1 VTHGVS
7 PRMKTQVSELADNRV
22 RLDIEVPAGDVDHAF
37 DHALSDLSRSVRVPG
52 FRKGKAPKPLV
63 MRQVGRDTV
72 VEEALRDHLTGWY
85 SRAVAEVGID
95 PIDRP
100 TIDWADEPAEGAPFA
115 FTAEV
120 EVKAPP
126 EVKSYKGLEGVK
138 PPPEVPAEAV
148 DGEIER
154 LRLTVAELVA
164 VERGAEPGDFLVID
178 FEGSMDGKPFEGGA
192 GSQYAVELGAGR
204 LVEDLE
210 RGLVGMKVGEERD
223 IPFSM
228 PADYGA
234 DHLAGKPVSFHVKV
248 SDVKERVL
256 PELDDEFATSV
267 SEFDTLGELRADIHE
282 RVRTV
287 VEAEADQRFRSSVLD
302 ALGAELSTPVPEALV
317 QSRLQ
322 SMTRSLSQTLQSR
335 GIALA
340 DYLRVTGMTSE
351 DLVADMR
358 TQAHD
363 LVRKDLALEAVV
375 AAEGIEVSDEMV
387 EAWVREQAAEADEDV
402 TASVERLMA
411 DPATLTAL
419 RQDLAA
425 QKALDMVTAQ
435 AKPITSEQADA
446 KEKLWTP
453 EKETAQS
460 SAKSSPIWTPGTT

>member
-1 VTHGVS
+1 
-7 PRMKTQVSELADNRV
+7 MKTQVSELADNRV

-37 DHALSDLSRSVRVPG
+37 DHALSDLSQSVRVPG

-72 VEEALRDHLTGWY
+72 IEEALRDHLTGWY

-100 TIDWADEPAEGAPFA
+100 TIDWTDEPAEGAPFA

-126 EVKSYKGLEGVK
+126 EVKSYKGLDGVK
-138 PPPEVPAEAV
+138 PPVEVPAEAV

-164 VERGAEPGDFLVID
+164 VERGAQDGDFLVID

-204 LVEDLE
+204 LVEELE

-223 IPFSM
+223 VALTM
-228 PADYGA
+228 PADYA
-234 DHLAGKPVSFHVKV
+234 AEHLAGKAVSFHVKM

-267 SEFDTLGELRADIHE
+267 SEFDTLAELRADITE
-282 RVRTV
+282 RVRAV
-287 VEAEADQRFRSSVLD
+287 VEAEAERRFRSSVLD
-302 ALGAELSTPVPEALV
+302 SLGAELSTPVPDALV

-322 SMTRSLSQTLQSR
+322 SMTRSLSQTLQQR
-335 GIALA
+335 GIPLA

-351 DLVADMR
+351 ELVADMR
-358 TQAHD
+358 TQALD

-375 AAEGIEVSDEMV
+375 AAENIEVTDPMV
-387 EAWVREQAAEADEDV
+387 SEWVREQAAESDEDV
-402 TASVERLMA
+402 EEAVERLMA

-425 QKALDMVTAQ
+425 QKALDVVTEN
-435 AKPITSEQADA
+435 AKPITAEQADA
-446 KEKLWTP
+446 KQKLWTP

-460 SAKSSPIWTPGTT
+460 AAKSSEIWTPGT

>member
-1 VTHGVS
+1 
-7 PRMKTQVSELADNRV
+7 MKTQVSELADNRV

-37 DHALSDLSRSVRVPG
+37 DHALSDLSQSVRVPG

-72 VEEALRDHLTGWY
+72 IEEALRDHLTGWY

-95 PIDRP
+95 PIERP
-100 TIDWADEPAEGAPFA
+100 TIDWTDEPAEGSPFA

-126 EVKSYKGLEGVK
+126 EVKSYKGLDGVK
-138 PPPEVPAEAV
+138 PPVEVPAEAV

-164 VERGAEPGDFLVID
+164 VERGAQDGDFLVID

-204 LVEDLE
+204 LVEELE

-223 IPFSM
+223 VALTM
-228 PADYGA
+228 PADYA
-234 DHLAGKPVSFHVKV
+234 AEHLAGKAVSFHVKM

-256 PELDDEFATSV
+256 PELDDEFTTSV
-267 SEFDTLGELRADIHE
+267 SEFDTLAELRADITE
-282 RVRTV
+282 RVRAV
-287 VEAEADQRFRSSVLD
+287 VEAEAERRFRSSVLD
-302 ALGAELSTPVPEALV
+302 SLGAELQTPVPDALV

-322 SMTRSLSQTLQSR
+322 SMTRSLSQTLQER
-335 GIALA
+335 GIPLA

-351 DLVADMR
+351 ELVADMR
-358 TQAHD
+358 TQALD

-375 AAEGIEVSDEMV
+375 AAENIEVTDPMV
-387 EAWVREQAAEADEDV
+387 AEWVREQAAESDEDV
-402 TASVERLMA
+402 EQAVERLMA

-425 QKALDMVTAQ
+425 QKALDVVTEN
-435 AKPITSEQADA
+435 AKPITAEQADA
-446 KEKLWTP
+446 KQKLWTP

-460 SAKSSPIWTPGTT
+460 AAKSSEIWTPGT

>member
-1 VTHGVS
+1 
-7 PRMKTQVSELADNRV
+7 MKTQVSELADNRV

-37 DHALSDLSRSVRVPG
+37 DHALADLSQSVRVPG

-72 VEEALRDHLTGWY
+72 IEEALRDHLTGWY

-126 EVKSYKGLEGVK
+126 EVKSYKGLDGVK
-138 PPPEVPAEAV
+138 PPVEVPAEAV

-154 LRLTVAELVA
+154 LQHTVAELVA
-164 VERGAEPGDFLVID
+164 VERGAQDGDFLVID
-178 FEGSMDGKPFEGGA
+178 FEGSMDGTPFEGGA

-204 LVEDLE
+204 LVEELE

-223 IPFSM
+223 VALTM
-228 PADYGA
+228 PADYA
-234 DHLAGKPVSFHVKV
+234 AEHLAGKAVSFHVKM

-256 PELDDEFATSV
+256 PELNDEFATSV
-267 SEFDTLGELRADIHE
+267 SEFDTLAELRADVTE
-282 RVRTV
+282 RVRAV
-287 VEAEADQRFRSSVLD
+287 VEAEAERRFRSSVLD
-302 ALGAELSTPVPEALV
+302 SLGAELQTPVPDALV
-317 QSRLQ
+317 QSRLS
-322 SMTRSLSQTLQSR
+322 SMTRSLSQTLQQR
-335 GIALA
+335 GIPLA

-351 DLVADMR
+351 ELVEDMR
-358 TQAHD
+358 TQAQD

-375 AAEGIEVSDEMV
+375 AAEKIEVTDEMV
-387 EAWVREQAAEADEDV
+387 EEWVREQAAESDEDV
-402 TASVERLMA
+402 DEAVERLMA

-425 QKALDMVTAQ
+425 QKALDVVTEN
-435 AKPITSEQADA
+435 AKPITAEQADA
-446 KEKLWTP
+446 KQKLWTP

-460 SAKSSPIWTPGTT
+460 AAKSSPIWTPGT

>member
-1 VTHGVS
+1 
-7 PRMKTQVSELADNRV
+7 MKTQVSELADNRV

-37 DHALSDLSRSVRVPG
+37 DHALSDLSQSVRVPG

-72 VEEALRDHLTGWY
+72 IEEALRDHLTGWY

-100 TIDWADEPAEGAPFA
+100 TIDWTDEPAEGAPFA

-138 PPPEVPAEAV
+138 PPVEVPAEAV

-164 VERGAEPGDFLVID
+164 VERGAQDGDFLVID

-204 LVEDLE
+204 LVEELE
-210 RGLVGMKVGEERD
+210 RGLVGMKVWEERD
-223 IPFSM
+223 VALTM
-228 PADYGA
+228 PADYA
-234 DHLAGKPVSFHVKV
+234 AEHLAGKAVSFHVKM

-256 PELDDEFATSV
+256 PELDDEFATSA
-267 SEFDTLGELRADIHE
+267 SEFDTLAELRADITE
-282 RVRTV
+282 RVRAV
-287 VEAEADQRFRSSVLD
+287 VEAEAERRYRSSVLD
-302 ALGAELSTPVPEALV
+302 SLGAELSTPVPDALV

-322 SMTRSLSQTLQSR
+322 SMTRSLSQTLQQR
-335 GIALA
+335 GIPLA

-351 DLVADMR
+351 ELVADMR
-358 TQAHD
+358 TQALD

-375 AAEGIEVSDEMV
+375 AAENIEVTDAMIE
-387 EAWVREQAAEADEDV
+387 EWVREQAAESDEDV
-402 TASVERLMA
+402 EEAVERLMA

-425 QKALDMVTAQ
+425 QKALDVVTEN
-435 AKPITSEQADA
+435 AKPITAEQADA
-446 KEKLWTP
+446 KQKLWTP

-460 SAKSSPIWTPGTT
+460 AAKSSEIWTPGT

>member
-1 VTHGVS
+1 
-7 PRMKTQVSELADNRV
+7 MKTQVSELADNRV

-37 DHALSDLSRSVRVPG
+37 DHALSDLSQSVRVPG

-72 VEEALRDHLTGWY
+72 IEEALRDHLTGWY

-100 TIDWADEPAEGAPFA
+100 TIDWTDEPAEGAPFA

-138 PPPEVPAEAV
+138 PPVEVPAEAV

-164 VERGAEPGDFLVID
+164 VERGAQDGDFLVID

-204 LVEDLE
+204 LVEELE

-223 IPFSM
+223 VALTM
-228 PADYGA
+228 PADYA
-234 DHLAGKPVSFHVKV
+234 AEHLAGKAVSFHVKM

-256 PELDDEFATSV
+256 PELDDEFATSA
-267 SEFDTLGELRADIHE
+267 SEFDTLAELRADITE
-282 RVRTV
+282 RVRAV
-287 VEAEADQRFRSSVLD
+287 VEAEAERRFRSSVLD
-302 ALGAELSTPVPEALV
+302 SLGAELSTPVPDALV

-322 SMTRSLSQTLQSR
+322 SMTRSLSQTLQQR
-335 GIALA
+335 GIPLA

-351 DLVADMR
+351 ELVADMR
-358 TQAHD
+358 TQALD

-375 AAEGIEVSDEMV
+375 AAENIEVTDAMIE
-387 EAWVREQAAEADEDV
+387 EWVREQAAESDEDV
-402 TASVERLMA
+402 EEAVERLMA

-425 QKALDMVTAQ
+425 QKALDVVTEN
-435 AKPITSEQADA
+435 AKPITAEQADA
-446 KEKLWTP
+446 KQKLWTP

-460 SAKSSPIWTPGTT
+460 AAKSSEIWTPGT

>member
-1 VTHGVS
+1 
-7 PRMKTQVSELADNRV
+7 MKTQVSELADNRV

-37 DHALSDLSRSVRVPG
+37 DHALSDLSQSVRVPG

-72 VEEALRDHLTGWY
+72 IEEALRDHLTGWY

-100 TIDWADEPAEGAPFA
+100 TIDWTDEPAEGAPFA

-126 EVKSYKGLEGVK
+126 EVKSYKGLDGVK
-138 PPPEVPAEAV
+138 PPVEVPAEAV

-164 VERGAEPGDFLVID
+164 VERGAQDGDFLVID

-204 LVEDLE
+204 LVEELE

-223 IPFSM
+223 VALTM
-228 PADYGA
+228 PADYA
-234 DHLAGKPVSFHVKV
+234 AEHLAGKAVSFHVKM

-256 PELDDEFATSV
+256 PELDDEFATSA
-267 SEFDTLGELRADIHE
+267 SEFDTLAELRADITE
-282 RVRTV
+282 RVRAV
-287 VEAEADQRFRSSVLD
+287 VEAEAERRFRSSVLD
-302 ALGAELSTPVPEALV
+302 SLGAELSTPVPDALV

-322 SMTRSLSQTLQSR
+322 SMTRSLSQTLQQR
-335 GIALA
+335 GIPLA

-351 DLVADMR
+351 ELVADMR
-358 TQAHD
+358 TQALD

-375 AAEGIEVSDEMV
+375 AAENIEVTDAMVDE
-387 EAWVREQAAEADEDV
+387 WVREQAAESDEDV
-402 TASVERLMA
+402 EEAVERLMA

-425 QKALDMVTAQ
+425 QKALDVVTEN
-435 AKPITSEQADA
+435 AKPITAEQADA
-446 KEKLWTP
+446 KQKLWTP

-460 SAKSSPIWTPGTT
+460 AAKSSEIWTPGT